1 MSTIDEVLAAAEV
14 VDAVCVIDGE
24 TRIISVPAEYKEL
37 GVESDEKVTR
47 VKFQCP
53 KIVGDN
59 IDLTEYNLYINYRNA
74 GNKLNSYLVE
84 DVTITGDTIN
94 FSWLLSRHVTES
106 PGTINYIVCAK
117 KSDDTGVINEWNTK
131 VATGIVGIGL
141 EATEEIEEQNIDA
154 IEQILRSIV
163 ELENKVDGGGSG
175 GYYAPSVDNEGNLS
189 WTASKADMPAI
200 DGANIKGQKG
210 DKGDKG
216 DKGGKGDK
224 GDPGTKG
231 DKGADGKTAYQYAVE
246 GGYTGTEAEFAAKLA
261 AEIPPGVSEI
271 YPFCR
276 KFNQIAYSYV
286 AGGGG
291 TNSKEHFLHCAQ
303 NNYDSIKTDLRLTS
317 DGALV
322 CCHDEGFTFN
332 SDGRITT
339 FDSSNCTL
347 IHEMT
352 YAEVMA
358 LEFNM
363 MYNGSRCHTS
373 DLDYVL
379 QVCKAYGKLAYI
391 TIRGEY
397 IETTAE
403 LVVSALKKWGML
415 GNCIIN
421 SFSNDAL
428 MAVRAIAPEV
438 YLSFVFVPYT
448 ESERTFALT
457 NANANERYMLCL
469 YYSSGHTIS
478 DLTGDSGVLDFIR
491 QCQSNGIVLYGAK
504 EELDVVGDADALL
517 SLGFGGVQT
526 KLARPAPS
534 GDLDISEMSMS
545 VSVENTSNI
554 LTISD
559 GIGNSKTVTLPDA
572 SLTDEQADSAIS
584 GWMEKNAATKT
595 FSPKNVYNPND
606 VNVADGY
613 LASAGQ
619 VNSSADYWTTGF
631 IPASPGDVVT
641 PSKDG
646 AKCNFYF
653 RAAYDSSKK
662 FISRESGN
670 TQTYTLPNGASY
682 FRVSFKN
689 AVALKTDNVMLTIN
703 NSNLTYEAYF
713 EPYEQAGI
721 SDYFIL
727 VSPSGT
733 KYKLSV
739 SDNGTISAVIV

>member
-24 TRIISVPAEYKEL
+24 TRIISIPTEYKEL

-106 PGTINYIVCAK
+106 PGTISYIVCAK

-163 ELENKVDGGGSG
+163 ELENKVNSGGSG
-175 GYYAPSVDNEGNLS
+175 GYYTPSVDDEGNLT
-189 WTASKADMPAI
+189 WAASKTDMPAV
-200 DGANIKGQKG
+200 DGTNIKGPQGVSGVYVGSG
-210 DKGDKG
+210 DMPAGYNVQI
-216 DKGGKGDK
+216 
-224 GDPGTKG
+224 DPNGTPS
-231 DKGADGKTAYQYAVE
+231 DI
-246 GGYTGTEAEFAAKLA
+246 
-261 AEIPPGVSEI
+261 IPTGVSEL

-276 KFNQIAYSYV
+276 KFNQSAYSYV

-303 NNYDSIKTDLRLTS
+303 SNYDSIKTDLRLTS

-332 SDGRITT
+332 SDGRITS

-448 ESERTFALT
+448 ESERMFALT

-469 YYSSGHTIS
+469 YYSSGHTVS

-491 QCQSNGIVLYGAK
+491 QCQSNGIILYGAK
-504 EELDVVGDADALL
+504 EELETVGDADALL

-545 VSVENTSNI
+545 VSVENTSNV

-572 SLTDEQADSAIS
+572 SLTDEQADFAIS
-584 GWMEKNAATKT
+584 KWMEKNAATKT
-595 FSPKNVYNPND
+595 FSSKNVYNPND

-613 LASAGQ
+613 LAAAGQ

-653 RAAYDSSKK
+653 RAAYDSSKT

-670 TQTYTLPNGASY
+670 TQTYTIPDGASY

-703 NSNLTYEAYF
+703 NSDLTYEAYF
-713 EPYEQAGI
+713 EPYEQSGI

-739 SDNGTISAVIV
+739 SDNGTISTVAV

>member
-1 MSTIDEVLAAAEV
+1 M
-14 VDAVCVIDGE
+14 
-24 TRIISVPAEYKEL
+24 
-37 GVESDEKVTR
+37 
-47 VKFQCP
+47 
-53 KIVGDN
+53 
-59 IDLTEYNLYINYRNA
+59 
-74 GNKLNSYLVE
+74 
-84 DVTITGDTIN
+84 
-94 FSWLLSRHVTES
+94 
-106 PGTINYIVCAK
+106 
-117 KSDDTGVINEWNTK
+117 
-131 VATGIVGIGL
+131 
-141 EATEEIEEQNIDA
+141 
-154 IEQILRSIV
+154 
-163 ELENKVDGGGSG
+163 
-175 GYYAPSVDNEGNLS
+175 
-189 WTASKADMPAI
+189 
-200 DGANIKGQKG
+200 
-210 DKGDKG
+210 
-216 DKGGKGDK
+216 
-224 GDPGTKG
+224 
-231 DKGADGKTAYQYAVE
+231 
-246 GGYTGTEAEFAAKLA
+246 
-261 AEIPPGVSEI
+261 
-271 YPFCR
+271 
-276 KFNQIAYSYV
+276 
-286 AGGGG
+286 
-291 TNSKEHFLHCAQ
+291 
-303 NNYDSIKTDLRLTS
+303 
-317 DGALV
+317 

-347 IHEMT
+347 IHDMT

-358 LEFNM
+358 LEFNT
-363 MYNGSRCHTS
+363 MYSGSRCHTS

-438 YLSFVFVPYT
+438 YLSFVFSPYT

-491 QCQSNGIVLYGAK
+491 QCQANGIVLYGAR
-504 EELDVVGDADALL
+504 EELDAVGDADALL

-545 VSVENTSNI
+545 VSVENTSNV

-559 GIGNSKTVTLPDA
+559 SIGNSKTVTLPDA

-584 GWMEKNAATKT
+584 EWMEKNAATKT
-595 FSPKNVYNPND
+595 FSSKNVYNPND
-606 VNVADGY
+606 ANVADGY

-619 VNSSADYWTTGF
+619 VNSNASYWTTGF

-646 AKCNFYF
+646 AKCNFCY
-653 RAAYDSSKK
+653 RAAYDSSKT

-670 TQTYTLPNGASY
+670 TQTYTIPNGASY

-703 NSNLTYEAYF
+703 NSDLTYEAYF

-739 SDNGTISAVIV
+739 SDNGTISTVVV

>member
-1 MSTIDEVLAAAEV
+1 MATKKITEVDV
-14 VDAVCVIDGE
+14 VN
-24 TRIISVPAEYKEL
+24 SL
-37 GVESDEKVTR
+37 SD
-47 VKFQCP
+47 
-53 KIVGDN
+53 
-59 IDLTEYNLYINYRNA
+59 
-74 GNKLNSYLVE
+74 S
-84 DVTITGDTIN
+84 
-94 FSWLLSRHVTES
+94 
-106 PGTINYIVCAK
+106 
-117 KSDDTGVINEWNTK
+117 
-131 VATGIVGIGL
+131 
-141 EATEEIEEQNIDA
+141 DA
-154 IEQILRSIV
+154 IFVNSSNSLKQIPKSNLV
-163 ELENKVDGGGSG
+163 MKGTDG
-175 GYYAPSVDNEGNLS
+175 GYYAPSVDNEGNLT
-189 WTASKADMPAI
+189 WTASKTDMPAV
-200 DGANIKGQKG
+200 DGTNIKGPQGVSGVYVGSG
-210 DKGDKG
+210 DMPAGYNVQI
-216 DKGGKGDK
+216 
-224 GDPGTKG
+224 DPNGTPS
-231 DKGADGKTAYQYAVE
+231 DI
-246 GGYTGTEAEFAAKLA
+246 
-261 AEIPPGVSEI
+261 IPTGVSEL

-303 NNYDSIKTDLRLTS
+303 SNYDSIKTDLRLTS

-358 LEFNM
+358 LEFNI

-448 ESERTFALT
+448 ESERMFALT

-469 YYSSGHTIS
+469 YYSSGHTVS

-491 QCQSNGIVLYGAK
+491 QCQSNGIILYGAK
-504 EELDVVGDADALL
+504 EELDTVGDADALL

-545 VSVENTSNI
+545 VSVENTSNV

-584 GWMEKNAATKT
+584 KWMEKNAATKT
-595 FSPKNVYNPND
+595 FSSKNVYNPND
-606 VNVADGY
+606 LNVADGY

-653 RAAYDSSKK
+653 RAAYDSSKT

-670 TQTYTLPNGASY
+670 TQTYTIPDGASY

-703 NSNLTYEAYF
+703 NSDLTYEAYF
-713 EPYEQAGI
+713 EPYEQSGI

-739 SDNGTISAVIV
+739 SDNGTISTVAV

>member
-1 MSTIDEVLAAAEV
+1 MSTIDEVLATAEV

-24 TRIISVPAEYKEL
+24 TRIISVPNEYKEL

-59 IDLTEYNLYINYRNA
+59 IDLTEYNLYINYKNA

-84 DVTITGDTIN
+84 DVTVTGDTIN

-106 PGTINYIVCAK
+106 PGTISYIVCAK

-141 EATEEIEEQNIDA
+141 EATEEIEEQNVDVL
-154 IEQILRSIV
+154 EQILRSIV
-163 ELENKVDGGGSG
+163 ELENKVGGGGSG
-175 GYYAPSVDNEGNLS
+175 EDGGYYSPSVDADGNLS
-189 WTASKADMPAI
+189 WTASKADMPVV
-200 DGANIKGQKG
+200 DGANIKGLQ
-210 DKGDKG
+210 
-216 DKGGKGDK
+216 GKS
-224 GDPGTKG
+224 
-231 DKGADGKTAYQYAVE
+231 AYQYAQE
-246 GGYTGTEAEFAAKLA
+246 GGYTGTEAEFAEKMA
-261 AEIPPGVSEI
+261 AEIPPGVSEL

-438 YLSFVFVPYT
+438 YLSFVFAPYT

-469 YYSSGHTIS
+469 YYSSGHTVS
-478 DLTGDSGVLDFIR
+478 DLTGDSVVMDFIR

-504 EELDVVGDADALL
+504 EELDTVGDADALL

-545 VSVENTSNI
+545 VSVENTSNV

-559 GIGNSKTVTLPDA
+559 GIGNSKTVKLPDA

-584 GWMEKNAATKT
+584 KWMEKNAATKT
-595 FSPKNVYNPND
+595 FSSKNVYNPND

-613 LASAGQ
+613 LAAAGQ

-670 TQTYTLPNGASY
+670 TQTYTIPDGASY

-703 NSNLTYEAYF
+703 NSDLTYEAYF

-739 SDNGTISAVIV
+739 SDNGTISTVAV

>member
-53 KIVGDN
+53 KNVGDN

-84 DVTITGDTIN
+84 DVTVTGDTIN

-106 PGTINYIVCAK
+106 PGTISYIVCAK

-163 ELENKVDGGGSG
+163 ELENKVGGGGSGGSG
-175 GYYAPSVDNEGNLS
+175 GYYAPAVDADGNLS
-189 WTASKADMPAI
+189 WTASKSDMPAV
-200 DGANIKGQKG
+200 DGANIKGPQGVSGVYVGSG
-210 DKGDKG
+210 DMPAGYNVQI
-216 DKGGKGDK
+216 
-224 GDPGTKG
+224 DPNGTPS
-231 DKGADGKTAYQYAVE
+231 DI
-246 GGYTGTEAEFAAKLA
+246 
-261 AEIPPGVSEI
+261 IPTGVSEL

-303 NNYDSIKTDLRLTS
+303 SNYDSIKTDLRLTS

-373 DLDYVL
+373 DLDYFL

-448 ESERTFALT
+448 ESERMFALT

-469 YYSSGHTIS
+469 YYSSGHTVS

-491 QCQSNGIVLYGAK
+491 QCQSNGIILYGAK
-504 EELDVVGDADALL
+504 EELDTVGDADALL

-545 VSVENTSNI
+545 VSVENTSNV

-584 GWMEKNAATKT
+584 KWMEKNAATKT
-595 FSPKNVYNPND
+595 FSSKNVYNPND

-613 LASAGQ
+613 LAAAGQ

-653 RAAYDSSKK
+653 RAAYDSSKT

-670 TQTYTLPNGASY
+670 TQTYTIPDGASY

-703 NSNLTYEAYF
+703 NSDLTYEAYF
-713 EPYEQAGI
+713 EPYEQSGI

-739 SDNGTISAVIV
+739 SDNGTISTVAV

>member
-1 MSTIDEVLAAAEV
+1 MATKKIIEVDV
-14 VDAVCVIDGE
+14 V
-24 TRIISVPAEYKEL
+24 
-37 GVESDEKVTR
+37 
-47 VKFQCP
+47 
-53 KIVGDN
+53 
-59 IDLTEYNLYINYRNA
+59 
-74 GNKLNSYLVE
+74 NS
-84 DVTITGDTIN
+84 
-94 FSWLLSRHVTES
+94 LLDS
-106 PGTINYIVCAK
+106 
-117 KSDDTGVINEWNTK
+117 
-131 VATGIVGIGL
+131 
-141 EATEEIEEQNIDA
+141 DA
-154 IEQILRSIV
+154 IFVNSSNSLKQIPKSNLAI
-163 ELENKVDGGGSG
+163 KGADG
-175 GYYAPSVDNEGNLS
+175 GYYAPSVDANGNLS
-189 WTASKADMPAI
+189 WTASKEGMPAV
-200 DGANIKGQKG
+200 DGANIKGPKGDTGATGATGPKGDTGATGPQGPQGIQGKTGPQGPKGDTGATGATGQKG
-210 DKGDKG
+210 DKGDTG
-216 DKGGKGDK
+216 A
-224 GDPGTKG
+224 PGAQG
-231 DKGADGKTAYQYAVE
+231 PQGVS
-246 GGYTGTEAEFAAKLA
+246 
-261 AEIPPGVSEI
+261 GVSEL

-291 TNSKEHFLHCAQ
+291 ANSKEHFLHCAQ

-478 DLTGDSGVLDFIR
+478 DLTGDPRILDFIR
-491 QCQSNGIVLYGAK
+491 QCQANGIVLYGAK
-504 EELDVVGDADALL
+504 EELDAVGDADALL

-545 VSVENTSNI
+545 VSVENASNV

-572 SLTDEQADSAIS
+572 SLTDVQADSAIS
-584 GWMEKNAATKT
+584 KWMEKNAATKT
-595 FSPKNVYNPND
+595 ISSKNVYNPND
-606 VNVADGY
+606 ANVADGY

-619 VNSSADYWTTGF
+619 VNSSTDYWTTGF

-653 RAAYDSSKK
+653 RAAYDSSKT

-670 TQTYTLPNGASY
+670 TQTYTLPDGASY

-689 AVALKTDNVMLTIN
+689 AVALKTDKVMLTIN

-739 SDNGTISAVIV
+739 SDNGTISAVAV

>member
-1 MSTIDEVLAAAEV
+1 M
-14 VDAVCVIDGE
+14 
-24 TRIISVPAEYKEL
+24 
-37 GVESDEKVTR
+37 
-47 VKFQCP
+47 
-53 KIVGDN
+53 
-59 IDLTEYNLYINYRNA
+59 
-74 GNKLNSYLVE
+74 
-84 DVTITGDTIN
+84 
-94 FSWLLSRHVTES
+94 
-106 PGTINYIVCAK
+106 
-117 KSDDTGVINEWNTK
+117 
-131 VATGIVGIGL
+131 
-141 EATEEIEEQNIDA
+141 
-154 IEQILRSIV
+154 
-163 ELENKVDGGGSG
+163 
-175 GYYAPSVDNEGNLS
+175 
-189 WTASKADMPAI
+189 
-200 DGANIKGQKG
+200 
-210 DKGDKG
+210 
-216 DKGGKGDK
+216 
-224 GDPGTKG
+224 
-231 DKGADGKTAYQYAVE
+231 
-246 GGYTGTEAEFAAKLA
+246 
-261 AEIPPGVSEI
+261 
-271 YPFCR
+271 
-276 KFNQIAYSYV
+276 
-286 AGGGG
+286 
-291 TNSKEHFLHCAQ
+291 
-303 NNYDSIKTDLRLTS
+303 
-317 DGALV
+317 

-347 IHEMT
+347 IHDMT

-358 LEFNM
+358 LEFNT
-363 MYNGSRCHTS
+363 MYIGIRCHTS

-438 YLSFVFVPYT
+438 YLSFVFSPYT

-491 QCQSNGIVLYGAK
+491 QCQANGIVLYGAR
-504 EELDVVGDADALL
+504 EELDAVGDADALL

-545 VSVENTSNI
+545 VSVENTSNV

-559 GIGNSKTVTLPDA
+559 SIGNSKTVTLPDA

-584 GWMEKNAATKT
+584 EWMEKNAATKT
-595 FSPKNVYNPND
+595 FSSKNVYNPND
-606 VNVADGY
+606 ANVADGY

-619 VNSSADYWTTGF
+619 VNSNASYWTTGF

-646 AKCNFYF
+646 AKCNFCY
-653 RAAYDSSKK
+653 RAAYDSSKT

-670 TQTYTLPNGASY
+670 TQTYTIPNGASY
-682 FRVSFKN
+682 FRVSFKKST
-689 AVALKTDNVMLTIN
+689 ALKTDNVMLTIN
-703 NSNLTYEAYF
+703 NSDLTYEAYF

-739 SDNGTISAVIV
+739 SDNGTISTVVV

>member
-1 MSTIDEVLAAAEV
+1 MSTIDEVLATAEV

-24 TRIISVPAEYKEL
+24 TRIISVPTEYKEL

-84 DVTITGDTIN
+84 DVTVTGDTIN

-106 PGTINYIVCAK
+106 PGTISYIVCAK

-163 ELENKVDGGGSG
+163 ELENKVGGGGSGEAG
-175 GYYAPSVDNEGNLS
+175 GYYAPAVDAAGNLS
-189 WTASKADMPAI
+189 WMASKADMPAV
-200 DGANIKGQKG
+200 DGANIKGPQGETGAKG
-210 DKGDKG
+210 DTGSKGD
-216 DKGGKGDK
+216 
-224 GDPGTKG
+224 KG
-231 DKGADGKTAYQYAVE
+231 DKGADGKSAYAYAVE

-261 AEIPPGVSEI
+261 QEKQIGVSEL

-303 NNYDSIKTDLRLTS
+303 SNYDSIKTDLRLTS

-332 SDGRITT
+332 SDGRITA

-469 YYSSGHTIS
+469 YYSSGHTVS

-491 QCQSNGIVLYGAK
+491 QCQSNGIILYGAK
-504 EELDVVGDADALL
+504 EELDTVGDADALL

-545 VSVENTSNI
+545 VSVENTSNV

-584 GWMEKNAATKT
+584 KWMEKNAATKT
-595 FSPKNVYNPND
+595 FSSKNVYNPND

-613 LASAGQ
+613 LAAAGQ

-646 AKCNFYF
+646 VKCNFYF
-653 RAAYDSSKK
+653 RAAYDSSKT

-670 TQTYTLPNGASY
+670 TQTYTIPDGASY

-703 NSNLTYEAYF
+703 NSDLTYEAYF
-713 EPYEQAGI
+713 EPYEQSGI

-739 SDNGTISAVIV
+739 SDNGTISTVAV

>member
-24 TRIISVPAEYKEL
+24 TRIISVPTEYKEL

-84 DVTITGDTIN
+84 DVTVTGDTIN

-163 ELENKVDGGGSG
+163 ELENKVDSGGSG
-175 GYYAPSVDNEGNLS
+175 GYYAPSVDDDGNLT
-189 WTASKADMPAI
+189 WTASKAGMPAVDGTNIKGPQGVSGVYVGSGDMPAGYNVQI
-200 DGANIKGQKG
+200 DPNGAPSDI
-210 DKGDKG
+210 
-216 DKGGKGDK
+216 
-224 GDPGTKG
+224 
-231 DKGADGKTAYQYAVE
+231 
-246 GGYTGTEAEFAAKLA
+246 
-261 AEIPPGVSEI
+261 IPTGVSEL

-303 NNYDSIKTDLRLTS
+303 SNYDSIKTDLRLTS

-358 LEFNM
+358 LEFNI

-448 ESERTFALT
+448 ESERMFALT

-469 YYSSGHTIS
+469 YYSSGHTVS

-491 QCQSNGIVLYGAK
+491 QCQSNGIILYGAK
-504 EELDVVGDADALL
+504 EELDTVGDADALL

-545 VSVENTSNI
+545 VSVENTSNV

-584 GWMEKNAATKT
+584 KWMEKNAATKT
-595 FSPKNVYNPND
+595 FSSKNVYNPND
-606 VNVADGY
+606 LNVADGY

-653 RAAYDSSKK
+653 RAAYDSSKT

-670 TQTYTLPNGASY
+670 TQTYTIPDGASY

-703 NSNLTYEAYF
+703 NSDLTYEAYF
-713 EPYEQAGI
+713 EPYEQSGI

-739 SDNGTISAVIV
+739 SDNGTISTVAV

>member
-1 MSTIDEVLAAAEV
+1 MRIQLSNGMLHFYQWDTGQQVKAPDGVETIHFRIDKDHAAQITVVNGWATVPDECFQSGDDLVYYAYDENHTTDSARVEV
-14 VDAVCVIDGE
+14 VNRPKPEGYAYTPTEVKTWESLDA
-24 TRIISVPAEYKEL
+24 RIKALENGGGVAGVSSINGQTGAVEITAKGL
-37 GVESDEKVTR
+37 GA
-47 VKFQCP
+47 
-53 KIVGDN
+53 
-59 IDLTEYNLYINYRNA
+59 LTEDDLQSATNA
-74 GNKLNSYLVE
+74 ALAQ
-84 DVTITGDTIN
+84 
-94 FSWLLSRHVTES
+94 
-106 PGTINYIVCAK
+106 AK
-117 KSDDTGVINEWNTK
+117 
-131 VATGIVGIGL
+131 A
-141 EATEEIEEQNIDA
+141 
-154 IEQILRSIV
+154 
-163 ELENKVDGGGSG
+163 SG
-175 GYYAPSVDNEGNLS
+175 EF
-189 WTASKADMPAI
+189 
-200 DGANIKGQKG
+200 DGAPGPNGAN
-210 DKGDKG
+210 
-216 DKGGKGDK
+216 GKS
-224 GDPGTKG
+224 
-231 DKGADGKTAYQYAVE
+231 AYQYAID

-261 AEIPPGVSEI
+261 EEKPTGVSEL

-332 SDGRITT
+332 SDGKITT

-347 IHEMT
+347 IHDMT

-358 LEFNM
+358 LEFNT

-391 TIRGEY
+391 TIREEY

-438 YLSFVFVPYT
+438 YLSFVFSPYT
-448 ESERTFALT
+448 ESGRTLALT

-469 YYSSGHTIS
+469 YYSLGHTIS

-491 QCQSNGIVLYGAK
+491 QCQSNGIVLYGAQ
-504 EELDVVGDADALL
+504 EELGAVGDADALL

-545 VSVENTSNI
+545 VSVENTSNV

-584 GWMEKNAATKT
+584 EWMEKNAATKT

-646 AKCNFYF
+646 AKCNCYY
-653 RAAYDSSKK
+653 RAAYNSSKT

-670 TQTYTLPNGASY
+670 KQTYTIPDGASY

-689 AVALKTDNVMLTIN
+689 STALKTDNVMLTIN
-703 NSNLTYEAYF
+703 NSDLTYEAYF
-713 EPYEQAGI
+713 EPYEQAGL

-739 SDNGTISAVIV
+739 SDNGTISTVAV

>member
-1 MSTIDEVLAAAEV
+1 MSTIDEVLATAEV

-59 IDLTEYNLYINYRNA
+59 IDLTECNLYINYRNA

-84 DVTITGDTIN
+84 DATVTGDIIN
-94 FSWLLSRHVTES
+94 FSWLLSRHVTEN
-106 PGTINYIVCAK
+106 PGTISYIVCAK
-117 KSDDTGVINEWNTK
+117 KSDGTGVINEWNTK

-163 ELENKVDGGGSG
+163 ELENKVGGGGSGEAG
-175 GYYAPSVDNEGNLS
+175 GYYAPAVDADGNLS
-189 WTASKADMPAI
+189 WTASKADMPAV
-200 DGANIKGQKG
+200 DGANIKGPQGVSGVYVGSG
-210 DKGDKG
+210 DMPAGYNVQI
-216 DKGGKGDK
+216 
-224 GDPGTKG
+224 DPNGTPS
-231 DKGADGKTAYQYAVE
+231 DI
-246 GGYTGTEAEFAAKLA
+246 
-261 AEIPPGVSEI
+261 IPTGVSEL

-303 NNYDSIKTDLRLTS
+303 SNYDSIKTDLRLTS

-358 LEFNM
+358 LEFNT
-363 MYNGSRCHTS
+363 MYKGSRCHTS

-448 ESERTFALT
+448 ESERMFALT

-469 YYSSGHTIS
+469 YYSSGHTVS

-491 QCQSNGIVLYGAK
+491 QCQSNGIILYGAK
-504 EELDVVGDADALL
+504 EELDTVGDADALL

-545 VSVENTSNI
+545 VSVGNTSNV

-584 GWMEKNAATKT
+584 KWMEKNAATKT
-595 FSPKNVYNPND
+595 FSSKNVYNPND

-613 LASAGQ
+613 LAAAGQ

-653 RAAYDSSKK
+653 RAAYNSSKT

-670 TQTYTLPNGASY
+670 TQTYTIPDGASY

-703 NSNLTYEAYF
+703 NSDLTYEAYF
-713 EPYEQAGI
+713 EPYEQSGI

-739 SDNGTISAVIV
+739 SDNGTISTVAV

>member
-457 NANANERYMLCL
+457 NANANARYMLCL

>member
-1 MSTIDEVLAAAEV
+1 M
-14 VDAVCVIDGE
+14 
-24 TRIISVPAEYKEL
+24 
-37 GVESDEKVTR
+37 
-47 VKFQCP
+47 
-53 KIVGDN
+53 
-59 IDLTEYNLYINYRNA
+59 
-74 GNKLNSYLVE
+74 
-84 DVTITGDTIN
+84 
-94 FSWLLSRHVTES
+94 
-106 PGTINYIVCAK
+106 
-117 KSDDTGVINEWNTK
+117 
-131 VATGIVGIGL
+131 
-141 EATEEIEEQNIDA
+141 
-154 IEQILRSIV
+154 
-163 ELENKVDGGGSG
+163 
-175 GYYAPSVDNEGNLS
+175 
-189 WTASKADMPAI
+189 
-200 DGANIKGQKG
+200 
-210 DKGDKG
+210 
-216 DKGGKGDK
+216 
-224 GDPGTKG
+224 
-231 DKGADGKTAYQYAVE
+231 
-246 GGYTGTEAEFAAKLA
+246 
-261 AEIPPGVSEI
+261 IPTGVSEL

-438 YLSFVFVPYT
+438 YLSFVFAPYT
-448 ESERTFALT
+448 ESERTLALT

-491 QCQSNGIVLYGAK
+491 QCSQMGSFCTAQKRN
-504 EELDVVGDADALL
+504 
-517 SLGFGGVQT
+517 
-526 KLARPAPS
+526 
-534 GDLDISEMSMS
+534 
-545 VSVENTSNI
+545 
-554 LTISD
+554 
-559 GIGNSKTVTLPDA
+559 
-572 SLTDEQADSAIS
+572 
-584 GWMEKNAATKT
+584 
-595 FSPKNVYNPND
+595 
-606 VNVADGY
+606 
-613 LASAGQ
+613 
-619 VNSSADYWTTGF
+619 WT
-631 IPASPGDVVT
+631 PLVMRT
-641 PSKDG
+641 PS
-646 AKCNFYF
+646 
-653 RAAYDSSKK
+653 
-662 FISRESGN
+662 
-670 TQTYTLPNGASY
+670 
-682 FRVSFKN
+682 
-689 AVALKTDNVMLTIN
+689 
-703 NSNLTYEAYF
+703 
-713 EPYEQAGI
+713 
-721 SDYFIL
+721 
-727 VSPSGT
+727 
-733 KYKLSV
+733 
-739 SDNGTISAVIV
+739 

>member
-526 KLARPAPS
+526 KLARPATS